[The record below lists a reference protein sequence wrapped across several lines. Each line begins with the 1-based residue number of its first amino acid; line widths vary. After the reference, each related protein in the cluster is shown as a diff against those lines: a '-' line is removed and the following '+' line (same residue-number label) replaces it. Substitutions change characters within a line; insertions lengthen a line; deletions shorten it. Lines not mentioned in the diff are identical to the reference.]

1 MKVSLVIPA
10 YNEAEVIA
18 AAVREAEA
26 FLAAVFSDP
35 ELIIVNDGSTDST
48 AETALKAAERSF
60 TRVIGYEDN
69 RGKGAAVRTGM
80 LAAGGDYV
88 FFTDADRAYGFE
100 PMRRAMDI
108 FEETGADAVIGTR
121 SGTENGYGGYP
132 FLRRTA
138 SRVFSAVT
146 RLAAGMS
153 YDTQC
158 GFKGFT
164 AEAARRVFTQCTTDG
179 FAFDFEVMMIFD
191 RLGLHAEELPVAI
204 VNHRDSK
211 VRVARDTFRM
221 LRDISKIKR
230 NAGRG

>member
-10 YNEAEVIA
+10 YNEADVIA
-18 AAVREAEA
+18 AAVKEAEA
-26 FLAAVFSDP
+26 FLESAFTDP
-35 ELIIVNDGSTDST
+35 ELIIVNDGSTDGT
-48 AETALKAAERSF
+48 ETVAQKAAGRDF

-80 LAAGGDYV
+80 LDAAGDYV

-100 PMRRAMDI
+100 PLRRAMDV
-108 FEETGADAVIGTR
+108 FSETGADAVIGKR
-121 SGTENGYGGYP
+121 AGTENAYGGYP
-132 FLRRTA
+132 LLRRTA
-138 SRVFSAVT
+138 SKVFSTIT

-164 AEAARRVFTQCTTDG
+164 ADAAKRIFTQCTTDG

-204 VNHRDSK
+204 VNHRASK
-211 VRVARDTFRM
+211 VRVLRDSFRM
-221 LRDISKIKR
+221 LRDISRIKR
-230 NAGRG
+230 TAGRG

>member
-1 MKVSLVIPA
+1 
-10 YNEAEVIA
+10 
-18 AAVREAEA
+18 
-26 FLAAVFSDP
+26 
-35 ELIIVNDGSTDST
+35 
-48 AETALKAAERSF
+48 
-60 TRVIGYEDN
+60 
-69 RGKGAAVRTGM
+69 
-80 LAAGGDYV
+80 
-88 FFTDADRAYGFE
+88 
-100 PMRRAMDI
+100 
-108 FEETGADAVIGTR
+108 
-121 SGTENGYGGYP
+121 
-132 FLRRTA
+132 
-138 SRVFSAVT
+138 
-146 RLAAGMS
+146 MS

>member
-1 MKVSLVIPA
+1 MKISLVIPA
-10 YNEAEVIA
+10 YNEADVIA
-18 AAVREAEA
+18 AAVSEAEA
-26 FLAAVFSDP
+26 YLESAFSDP
-35 ELIIVNDGSTDST
+35 ELIIVNDGSTDGT
-48 AETALKAAERSF
+48 AEIAREAAGRAF

-80 LAAGGDYV
+80 LEACGDYV

-100 PMRRAMDI
+100 PLRRAVDI
-108 FEETGADAVIGTR
+108 FTETGADAVIGTR
-121 SGTENGYGGYP
+121 SGAENGYGGYP

-138 SRVFSAVT
+138 SKVFSAVT
-146 RLAAGMS
+146 RLAAGMN

-164 AEAARRVFTQCTTDG
+164 ADAAGRVFTQCTTDG

-191 RLGLHAEELPVAI
+191 RLGLHAEEMPVAI

-211 VRVARDTFRM
+211 VRVFRDTFRM
-221 LRDISKIKR
+221 LGDIARIKR
-230 NAGRG
+230 TAGRG